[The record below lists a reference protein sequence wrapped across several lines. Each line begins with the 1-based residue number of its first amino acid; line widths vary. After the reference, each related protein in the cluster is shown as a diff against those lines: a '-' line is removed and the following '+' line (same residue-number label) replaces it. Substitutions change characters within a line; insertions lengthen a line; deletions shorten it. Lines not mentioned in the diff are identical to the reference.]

1 MSKIKLLLADDQTMI
16 REGLKVLLSEYE
28 DIDIIGEAENGRQL
42 LEKAASLLPDV
53 ILSDIRM
60 PVMDGVEAAKEIK
73 RRHPDMVVIML
84 TTFDDDAY
92 IIEAMA
98 GGAAGYLLKDI
109 SSDKLAQAI
118 RDASQGNLILPGR
131 IAAKITAY
139 LTGDLASSGMNQS
152 SSARMP
158 LQQSAEQNTAFN
170 QRTSNGQTHLKADKT
185 DDNHINQHEIDI
197 PASAFSAREQD
208 IIKLMLEGQ
217 SNRDIAETLFLT
229 VGTVKNYISQI
240 YLKLGVNDRT
250 NAVII
255 LKRYDWGH

>member
-1 MSKIKLLLADDQTMI
+1 MKKIRLLLADDQTMI

-42 LEKAASLLPDV
+42 LEKAAELSPDV
-53 ILSDIRM
+53 VLTDIRM

-139 LTGDLASSGMNQS
+139 LTGDLVRSGANQS
-152 SSARMP
+152 SSVQVP
-158 LQQSAEQNTAFN
+158 LLQSVEQNTAFS
-170 QRTSNGQTHLKADKT
+170 QRTSNGQTRLQADKADIQ
-185 DDNHINQHEIDI
+185 DNQHEIDI

-217 SNRDIAETLFLT
+217 SNRDIADSLFLT

-255 LKRYDWGH
+255 LKKYDWGH